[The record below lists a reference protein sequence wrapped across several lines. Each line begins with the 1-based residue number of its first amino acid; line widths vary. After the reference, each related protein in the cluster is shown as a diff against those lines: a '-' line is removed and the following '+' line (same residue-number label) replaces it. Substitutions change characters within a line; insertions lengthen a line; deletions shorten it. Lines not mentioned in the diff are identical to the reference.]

1 MPVGS
6 VPRRTPRPVLST
18 GLALLSTVAA
28 LLGGGVLLATPA
40 LAVDDP
46 SRPDARVTHGPS
58 CRPGGVAVE
67 VTAGTVAYA
76 VTLATTRSSEGE
88 DAAELEPGQTVVLR
102 TGDVD
107 WGETIDSRLEYAAL
121 DGSGTTYVDELDG
134 FSFTRPA
141 EEDCAAITAPPTAEV
156 PEIVEVPAA
165 PVPSPSDA
173 PPAGGV
179 APEVV
184 PIPVPGLPAP
194 GTAPGAPADG
204 PPAGAVVA
212 SASAAQVAAGG
223 RVVVTAA
230 GFGAGE
236 QVTVT
241 DADGAVLGSAT
252 ATEDGAVEVVVQMP
266 DGGAP
271 GPTTI
276 ELVGADSALTASV
289 QLRVAAASSAVDPDP
304 LPLPLVAA
312 GLALVTAATGL
323 VLVGARRPPS
333 GDPTGSA

>member
-1 MPVGS
+1 VPVGS

-18 GLALLSTVAA
+18 GLALLFGVSG
-28 LLGGGVLLATPA
+28 LLGGGVLLAAPA

-46 SRPDARVTHGPS
+46 TRPDARVTHGPS
-58 CRPGGVAVE
+58 CHPGGVAVE

-76 VTLATTRSSEGE
+76 VTLATTRSPEGE

-121 DGSGTTYVDELDG
+121 DGSGTAYVDELDG
-134 FSFTRPA
+134 FAFTRPA
-141 EEDCAAITAPPTAEV
+141 EEDCAAIAAPPTAEA
-156 PEIVEVPAA
+156 PEVGEVPAV

-194 GTAPGAPADG
+194 ETAPADG

-236 QVTVT
+236 EVTVT
-241 DADGAVLGSAT
+241 DAGGAVLGSAT
-252 ATEDGAVEVVVQMP
+252 AAEDGTVEVVVHIP

-276 ELVGADSALTASV
+276 ELVGADSALTAAV

-304 LPLPLVAA
+304 LPLPMLAA

-333 GDPTGSA
+333 ADPTGSA